1 MPKDYYEVLGVN
13 RSASDKEIKQAFRKL
28 AKKYHPDA
36 NPNPQAEA
44 RFKEI
49 NEAYE
54 VLSDAEKRAQYDRFG
69 HDFARMGGMPGA
81 ASYSTEEMPDLG
93 SIFETFFGGLG
104 GFGGA
109 ASGRTRGSTR
119 VSGRMKGENIEQPV
133 KISLREA
140 YEGTTRLVTKGDRKV
155 RVNIPAGATDG
166 TKVRMAGEGEPS
178 MGGGAAGDLFLVI
191 EVEPDEQFKRE
202 GNDLNVEVRID
213 MFTALLGGEVEV
225 PTLTRPVKL
234 KIPSGTQSGKKFRLT
249 GKGMPILR
257 GDGSGDLYARI
268 LITVPQ
274 SLTDEQRRLIEQLRA
289 TF

>member
-1 MPKDYYEVLGVN
+1 MAKDYYEVLGVS
-13 RSASDKEIKQAFRKL
+13 RSATDKEIKQAFRKL

-44 RFKEI
+44 HFKEI

-54 VLSDAEKRAQYDRFG
+54 VLSDEDKRAKYDRFG
-69 HDFARMGGMPGA
+69 PDFARMGGMPGA
-81 ASYSTEEMPDLG
+81 NTYTYNTDEMPDLG
-93 SIFETFFGGLG
+93 SIFENFFGGLG
-104 GFGGA
+104 GTA
-109 ASGRTRGSTR
+109 GRSPRGSSR

-155 RVNIPAGATDG
+155 RVTIPAGAADG
-166 TKVRMAGEGEPS
+166 TKVRMAGEGEPAF
-178 MGGGAAGDLFLVI
+178 GGGAAGDLYLLI

-202 GNDLNVEVRID
+202 GNDLTVEIKVD

-225 PTLTRPVKL
+225 PTLTRPVKF
-234 KIPSGTQSGKKFRLT
+234 KIPSGTQSGRKFRLT
-249 GKGMPILR
+249 GKGMPIMR
-257 GDGSGDLYARI
+257 AEGSGDLYARV

-274 SLTDEQRRLIEQLRA
+274 SLSDEQRRMVEQLRA